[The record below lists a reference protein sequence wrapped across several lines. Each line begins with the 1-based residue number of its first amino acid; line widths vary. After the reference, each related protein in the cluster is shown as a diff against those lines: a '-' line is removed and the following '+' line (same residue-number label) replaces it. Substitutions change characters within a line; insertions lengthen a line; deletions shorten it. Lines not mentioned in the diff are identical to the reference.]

1 MTAMTPDATRRLL
14 QNLLSLNGWRSSSEA
29 LIEAFPHMS
38 RDLSA
43 EDIADTLDNLKVPY
57 ARATCREH
65 RLTTRDFPA
74 LVIPDDGACYL
85 ALDRST
91 HRLKVTGADN
101 SVTEWRP
108 VTRRRCTV
116 FRLDRFAH
124 RQGADPAITVRS
136 AFHDIRPM
144 IPWLLVS
151 SFLTNMMGLVVPLLI
166 MAIYDR
172 VIPSG
177 AVEMLLALTV
187 GVVVIGASDLFFRH
201 ARTRALAYIGWRGE
215 RQLTIALFHK
225 LMSLPLAQLQNSGVH
240 QQLSRFRQFEALRD
254 MFTGQVMTALLDLPF
269 VVIFLALLLYL
280 APQVGLMTLCVIAVM
295 AALGAATLPWQLR
308 LDKAAAQAGANSQ
321 SAVQDMIVHQRT
333 LGNLGLRAQWLQRSM
348 PLVETAEAA
357 NRRARQV
364 QSLIQSLSQSAMS
377 LATAGAIVLS
387 AHAALTGSLSFGGL
401 IAAIALVSKVL
412 GPVQA
417 LYSSLSQIQSH
428 RSSRTQADRVLDL
441 PGELELGLQ
450 QSHQKTLTGSISFSS
465 VTYRPDPTDA
475 PVLSQASFACKPG
488 ELVVVMGSDAS
499 ARTAVLDLIDGLYS
513 PNTGTIEHDGID
525 IRQIAK
531 DELRKSATYA
541 PGNLAVFYG
550 TVAQNFRLAA
560 PSLSD
565 DDITAA
571 LNVMGLIDDTGL
583 LSDGIETRL
592 TDEDIALLPEDTLRS
607 LVLARCIARPSS
619 VFLFAEPTNSMCD
632 QKRRY
637 FKDWA
642 NAQRG
647 CRTVVVAT
655 ADRSFLDLA
664 DRFIFLSDG
673 RVAVDDTGETG
684 HRKMQAALKSL
695 GGGS

>member
-1 MTAMTPDATRRLL
+1 
-14 QNLLSLNGWRSSSEA
+14 
-29 LIEAFPHMS
+29 
-38 RDLSA
+38 
-43 EDIADTLDNLKVPY
+43 
-57 ARATCREH
+57 
-65 RLTTRDFPA
+65 
-74 LVIPDDGACYL
+74 
-85 ALDRST
+85 
-91 HRLKVTGADN
+91 
-101 SVTEWRP
+101 
-108 VTRRRCTV
+108 
-116 FRLDRFAH
+116 
-124 RQGADPAITVRS
+124 
-136 AFHDIRPM
+136 
-144 IPWLLVS
+144 
-151 SFLTNMMGLVVPLLI
+151 
-166 MAIYDR
+166 
-172 VIPSG
+172 
-177 AVEMLLALTV
+177 
-187 GVVVIGASDLFFRH
+187 
-201 ARTRALAYIGWRGE
+201 
-215 RQLTIALFHK
+215 
-225 LMSLPLAQLQNSGVH
+225 
-240 QQLSRFRQFEALRD
+240 
-254 MFTGQVMTALLDLPF
+254 
-269 VVIFLALLLYL
+269 
-280 APQVGLMTLCVIAVM
+280 
-295 AALGAATLPWQLR
+295 
-308 LDKAAAQAGANSQ
+308 
-321 SAVQDMIVHQRT
+321 
-333 LGNLGLRAQWLQRSM
+333 
-348 PLVETAEAA
+348 
-357 NRRARQV
+357 
-364 QSLIQSLSQSAMS
+364 
-377 LATAGAIVLS
+377 
-387 AHAALTGSLSFGGL
+387 
-401 IAAIALVSKVL
+401 
-412 GPVQA
+412 
-417 LYSSLSQIQSH
+417 
-428 RSSRTQADRVLDL
+428 
-441 PGELELGLQ
+441 
-450 QSHQKTLTGSISFSS
+450 
-465 VTYRPDPTDA
+465 
-475 PVLSQASFACKPG
+475 VLSQASFACKPG

-583 LSDGIETRL
+583 LPDGIETRL